1 MYKSANA
8 DMMVRRTSPMVGVA
22 TAKKAKR
29 LFVLGKSGF
38 SAAGGERGSPNMWI
52 E

>member
-1 MYKSANA
+1 
-8 DMMVRRTSPMVGVA
+8 MMVRRTSPMVGVA

-38 SAAGGERGSPNMWI
+38 SAAGVNDEVLMCG
-52 E
+52 